1 MSDERSWHD
10 AAMTDDRLDKDRAD
24 RVVALLEDNVRT
36 ELQVTNSGFDLGLS
50 DETIDRLMQGVTSGL
65 LYAFAV
71 DWSPDWVKAGDV
83 HRWEEAGRFFSRC
96 GVCLADSPPSPDEE
110 TAVAWARSHQKSH

>member
-1 MSDERSWHD
+1 
-10 AAMTDDRLDKDRAD
+10 MTDARTTDGRAE
-24 RVVALLEDNVRT
+24 RVVALLESNVRM
-36 ELQVTNSGFDLGLS
+36 ELQVTNGGFDLGLT
-50 DETIDRLMQGVTSGL
+50 DDTIERLMESVTSGL

-83 HRWEEAGRFFSRC
+83 HHWEETGRFFARC

-110 TAVAWARSHQKSH
+110 SAVAWAHDHEKSH